1 MISPRNR
8 VQGGIRM
15 SLLKLDNI
23 KKVYKSGEQVT
34 AVKGISIGFRENE
47 LVSILGPSDT
57 RER

>member
-1 MISPRNR
+1 
-8 VQGGIRM
+8 M

-47 LVSILGPSDT
+47 LVSILGPSGCGKT
-57 RER
+57 SLLNYWRFRPIR